1 MLIQFVKNNFNYFL
15 NYFLYFKK
23 VNTALDSFNLML
35 ERAND
40 LITYRIDAI
49 LDEIA
54 TMTLCDLPDDEPIL
68 PDKFLQQTQVKLR
81 IKRIFRFS
89 FSIRNYVIKHQN
101 KFK

>member
-1 MLIQFVKNNFNYFL
+1 
-15 NYFLYFKK
+15 
-23 VNTALDSFNLML
+23 ML